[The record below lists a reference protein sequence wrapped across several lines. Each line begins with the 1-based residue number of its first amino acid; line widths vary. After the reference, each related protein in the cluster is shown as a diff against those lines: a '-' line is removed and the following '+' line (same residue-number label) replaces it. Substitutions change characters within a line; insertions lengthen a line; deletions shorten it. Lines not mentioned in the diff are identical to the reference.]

1 MLRAERQARQAPV
14 SMKELLANR
23 GVFIGCMIFLLQQ
36 FSGVN
41 SVVYFSSSVFAKA
54 STVFSSHGSTLT
66 PSWKAMNE
74 SHAASIAIF
83 CDSCFV
89 RALDHKAEPLLH
101 VT

>member
-1 MLRAERQARQAPV
+1 MLTEDVTADVEGGASSAPAPV

-54 STVFSSHGSTLT
+54 RLISSHSRV
-66 PSWKAMNE
+66 PSVKPQCSKQYEGMVDE
-74 SHAASIAIF
+74 QYPQK
-83 CDSCFV
+83 C
-89 RALDHKAEPLLH
+89 LL
-101 VT
+101 